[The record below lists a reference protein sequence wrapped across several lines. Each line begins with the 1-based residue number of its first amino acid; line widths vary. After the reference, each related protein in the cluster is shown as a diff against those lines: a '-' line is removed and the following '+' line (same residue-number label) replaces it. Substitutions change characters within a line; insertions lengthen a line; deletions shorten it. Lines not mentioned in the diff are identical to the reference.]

1 MQIRIKTNESLLEL
15 NGWELLR
22 KFKDGATYRKWISN
36 DLVVVVEYYF
46 NDKEKYIWS
55 YSVSNPYT
63 DFLYLKDISITLE
76 ELKKLE
82 VK

>member
-1 MQIRIKTNESLLEL
+1 MEIRIKTNESLLVS
-15 NGWELLR
+15 NGWALLS
-22 KFKDGATYRKWISN
+22 KFNNGATYRKWVTN
-36 DLVVVVEYYF
+36 ALVVVVEYYF

-55 YSVSNPYT
+55 YRVSNPYT
-63 DFLYLKDISITLE
+63 DLLYLKDISIILD